1 MSVEPKLFP
10 KVFLP
15 PPLQDLLMREA
26 VFSVSRKRIGDAL
39 LSAQQEL
46 AEIVAAK
53 PRLSFVRQDAKKD
66 HRMKVLEAEENVA
79 LLESAVRKLDVS
91 IPALTTCVDRSLE
104 NYLREMDPEYV
115 TGLSAARFS
124 EDWQRFLGR
133 FEQAV
138 DRYMSALGKLPA
150 QLEQLVPGDACGTH
164 FDGRQLIEETV
175 QRASD
180 VQDEIAFLNKIADA
194 QRLRGRG
201 QAPTVHRQPERNWR
215 KMAQSLLTLLPIDA
229 YKVVKTLT
237 VEAKDVLERVYAT
250 IKEEGRLATYSGGYG
265 VSSYHNRV
273 WVSLRDAALQ
283 KIVPD
288 DFERI
293 VAETETL
300 LETDR
305 LEEWKPERIES
316 TDPVTDGQ
324 AAAKPNSVAAHVIVP
339 TPLPASA
346 AQPVVADPYAGE
358 PGVPGV
364 PPPIRLA
371 MGTPGTRIPYRPA
384 AAAAAAAN
392 PPPVAPVPASP
403 PLSPLETAPAEPTA
417 AESKPLSLKRAGRAM
432 PISMP
437 TARDVS
443 LQPAPATAAAAAA
456 AAASA
461 LPVPSSSAPMSAQ
474 EAATLAD
481 VKAERERLEMLLNET
496 KASLNE
502 REEFLSQSE
511 ARLMQT
517 SQAQLEREVEL
528 EQREEQL
535 REMER
540 RLREL
545 QTGVPSPAAPAPAPV
560 PPAPEKRTFDEF
572 NE

>member
-1 MSVEPKLFP
+1 
-10 KVFLP
+10 
-15 PPLQDLLMREA
+15 MREA

-124 EDWQRFLGR
+124 EDWQRFLSR

-545 QTGVPSPAAPAPAPV
+545 QTGVPSSAAPAPAPV

>member
-1 MSVEPKLFP
+1 
-10 KVFLP
+10 
-15 PPLQDLLMREA
+15 
-26 VFSVSRKRIGDAL
+26 
-39 LSAQQEL
+39 
-46 AEIVAAK
+46 
-53 PRLSFVRQDAKKD
+53 
-66 HRMKVLEAEENVA
+66 
-79 LLESAVRKLDVS
+79 
-91 IPALTTCVDRSLE
+91 
-104 NYLREMDPEYV
+104 
-115 TGLSAARFS
+115 
-124 EDWQRFLGR
+124 
-133 FEQAV
+133 
-138 DRYMSALGKLPA
+138 
-150 QLEQLVPGDACGTH
+150 
-164 FDGRQLIEETV
+164 
-175 QRASD
+175 
-180 VQDEIAFLNKIADA
+180 
-194 QRLRGRG
+194 G

-403 PLSPLETAPAEPTA
+403 PLPPLETAPAEPTA

-545 QTGVPSPAAPAPAPV
+545 QTGVPSPAAAAPAPV